1 MGRVSGCTGHGW
13 TTEVV
18 SMPKHSRK
26 KTHLPW
32 PVALRLPGPQT
43 SSTSGSFDSHHKSP
57 SVERIHGMTASSH
70 RTFVF
75 WSCMLDSLCRQQ
87 RSRGSNASFTL
98 LLHNSRP
105 ANRGREHMPL
115 RLFECF
121 CFPIS
126 LLTIEAVSEGGSA
139 GLGARC
145 RGVDR
150 GFIGRTSLP
159 YINKYEIERNWSF
172 ALAERRGCHIIAVE
186 SWMRN
191 RRGRDRRLR

>member
-1 MGRVSGCTGHGW
+1 MVGLLRWSDILTHRR
-13 TTEVV
+13 
-18 SMPKHSRK
+18 MR
-26 KTHLPW
+26 THLPW
-32 PVALRLPGPQT
+32 PAALRLPGPQT
-43 SSTSGSFDSHHKSP
+43 SSTSGSFDSHHRSL
-57 SVERIHGMTASSH
+57 SAERIHGMTASSH

-98 LLHNSRP
+98 LLYNSRP

-121 CFPIS
+121 CFPKS
-126 LLTIEAVSEGGSA
+126 LLTIIAVSEASA

-145 RGVDR
+145 RGVYR

-159 YINKYEIERNWSF
+159 YINKYEIGRDWSF
-172 ALAERRGCHIIAVE
+172 AMAARRVCHIIAVE
-186 SWMRN
+186 SL
-191 RRGRDRRLR
+191 DA